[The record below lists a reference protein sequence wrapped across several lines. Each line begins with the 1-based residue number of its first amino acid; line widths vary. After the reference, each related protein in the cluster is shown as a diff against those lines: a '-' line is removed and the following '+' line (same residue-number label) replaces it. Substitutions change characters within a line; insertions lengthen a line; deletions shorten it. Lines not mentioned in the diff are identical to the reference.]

1 MEIINLKFGDIKE
14 PLPKK
19 ILERFG
25 KEVFKDVT
33 RYPENYPLL
42 IERLAKRHNVKTENI
57 VLVNGVD
64 EGIELISRCFGHDIL
79 FFTPTY
85 YEFQDAPKRNNL
97 KFEAINCFD
106 GKEYKIKYK
115 DSDVKNRSL
124 IFLCSPNNPFGLL
137 TKKEI
142 LDIAKKT
149 KGIVAVDETYIDF
162 DGETVLNEFENV
174 PNLLILRSFS
184 KGFSLAGLRIGYVV
198 GKKELIDK
206 IKQRKLFCN
215 VTSVSVYAAMINL
228 DEETYFKNLIKKIKE
243 EKDKFEDFLKKKGFN
258 IIHTNNNNIMIK
270 FGAVE
275 EANNLFGFL
284 RDNGVIVN
292 QANGMS
298 TCGLDNTFI
307 RFTYGTDEQMK
318 KVRGIFE
325 KYIPK

>member
-19 ILERFG
+19 IIERFS
-25 KEVFKDVT
+25 KEAFKDVT
-33 RYPENYPLL
+33 KYPENYSILV
-42 IERLAKRHNVKTENI
+42 ERLAKRHGINPENI

-64 EGIELISRCFGHDIL
+64 EGIELISRCFGENIL

-85 YEFQDAPKRNNL
+85 YEFQDAPKRNDL
-97 KFEAINCFD
+97 KFETINCFD
-106 GKEYKIKYK
+106 GKEYRLKYK
-115 DSDVKNRSL
+115 DDDIRNRSL

-142 LDIAKKT
+142 TDIAKKT

-162 DGETVLNEFENV
+162 DGESVLNEFENN
-174 PNLLILRSFS
+174 PNLLVLRSFS
-184 KGFSLAGLRIGYVV
+184 KGYSLAGLRIGYIV
-198 GKKELIDK
+198 GDKNLIDV
-206 IKQRKLFCN
+206 IKKKKLFCN

-228 DEETYFKNLIKKIKE
+228 DEEAYFKNLIKRIKE
-243 EKDKFEDFLKKKGFN
+243 GKNKFEDFLKAKNFN

-270 FGAVE
+270 FEYVKD
-275 EANNLFGFL
+275 ANKLCDFL
-284 RDNGVIVN
+284 KNNGIIVN

-298 TCGLDNTFI
+298 TCGLDDTFI

-318 KVRGIFE
+318 KVREVFE
-325 KYIPK
+325 KYRF